1 MRGWSRKERRAGR
14 TIGFV
19 PTMGSLHAGH
29 LSLAADARARCD
41 RVVASIFVNPAQFG
55 PHEDFARYPRELK
68 RDRRLLGQ
76 VGVDVI
82 FAPAERAM
90 YPSESLTRIGVPA
103 LQQTL
108 CAPRRPGHFEGVC
121 LIVAKLLHIVE
132 PDELYLGQKDAQQ
145 AVILARMVRDLDFAV
160 KVRVLPTVREA
171 DGLAMSSRNRYL
183 SKAERAFAPRLHEAL
198 QLGRRSVRQ
207 GERDPARV
215 IAAIRGTLGGGDV
228 RIEYVEIVDPDTLA
242 PVTRISR
249 EVLIALAVHVGP
261 ARLIDNVVVRSPGA

>member
-1 MRGWSRKERRAGR
+1 MREWSRHERCGGR

-29 LSLAADARARCD
+29 LSLAAAARTRCD
-41 RVVASIFVNPAQFG
+41 RVVASIFVNPTQFG
-55 PHEDFARYPRELK
+55 PHEDFASYPRGLQ
-68 RDRRLLGQ
+68 RDRRLLAQ

-90 YPSESLTRIGVPA
+90 YPSEPLTRIGVPA

-145 AVILARMVRDLDFAV
+145 ATILGRMVRDLDFAV

-183 SKAERAFAPRLHEAL
+183 SKAERAFAPRLHQAL
-198 QLGRRSVRQ
+198 QAVKRGAGASVRASATRRASSPRCARRS
-207 GERDPARV
+207 PAM
-215 IAAIRGTLGGGDV
+215 RGSSTS
-228 RIEYVEIVDPDTLA
+228 RSSTA
-242 PVTRISR
+242 TRWHR
-249 EVLIALAVHVGP
+249 
-261 ARLIDNVVVRSPGA
+261 